1 MSVTATSH
9 DILKSI
15 DDSILPPE
23 DTLSEAMYNNVK
35 LDHYF
40 NKLPKS
46 SEENNIND
54 QTNQLIVSA
63 APELE
68 DSPAAE
74 WKLLRTL
81 AGAHQGWIRAIALDE
96 ITNKWY
102 VTGLADST
110 IKIWDFENN
119 SLKAVLTG
127 HVLGIRSLCISKRHP
142 YLFSGGEDKSLRC
155 WDLERSNS
163 DAGCQI
169 RSYHGHLGG
178 VYSIGLHPELDVLF
192 SGGKDCVV
200 RVWDIRSRVEAMT
213 LLGHTNDITSI
224 ETDYNDPQVI
234 TSSMDGT
241 IRLWDLR
248 KLKTELLITNHSK
261 SIRSMKSHPKEATFV
276 SGDSNGEIKQWLL
289 PKGELL
295 NEFGTSQLLP
305 NQRDNSRIINTL
317 AINPVTN
324 TLFSGYDDGKL
335 EFYNYTT
342 GNLQQSGQSPSL
354 AGPEQSAIYASTFD
368 MSSLRLLTCHGDKSI
383 RIWGTSY

>member
-142 YLFSGGEDKSLRC
+142 YLFSGVKINLC
-155 WDLERSNS
+155 
-163 DAGCQI
+163 DAGI
-169 RSYHGHLGG
+169 WKEVILTRGVKYGHITDTWEVFIL
-178 VYSIGLHPELDVLF
+178 LA
-192 SGGKDCVV
+192 C
-200 RVWDIRSRVEAMT
+200 T
-213 LLGHTNDITSI
+213 LS
-224 ETDYNDPQVI
+224 
-234 TSSMDGT
+234 
-241 IRLWDLR
+241 
-248 KLKTELLITNHSK
+248 
-261 SIRSMKSHPKEATFV
+261 
-276 SGDSNGEIKQWLL
+276 
-289 PKGELL
+289 
-295 NEFGTSQLLP
+295 
-305 NQRDNSRIINTL
+305 
-317 AINPVTN
+317 
-324 TLFSGYDDGKL
+324 
-335 EFYNYTT
+335 
-342 GNLQQSGQSPSL
+342 
-354 AGPEQSAIYASTFD
+354 
-368 MSSLRLLTCHGDKSI
+368 
-383 RIWGTSY
+383 